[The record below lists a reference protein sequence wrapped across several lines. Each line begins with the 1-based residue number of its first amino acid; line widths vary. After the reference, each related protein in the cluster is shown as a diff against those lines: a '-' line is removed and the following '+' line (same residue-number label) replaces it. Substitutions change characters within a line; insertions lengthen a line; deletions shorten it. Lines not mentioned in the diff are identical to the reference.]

1 MRARMN
7 TSNKVLA
14 KQSGPERTKETVT
27 SISLFN
33 INRKTQ

>member
-14 KQSGPERTKETVT
+14 KQSGSDRTKETVT
-27 SISLFN
+27 SINF
-33 INRKTQ
+33 I